1 MVDSLFISS
10 FSEEMMS
17 KKGFCVKLLVFV
29 ILLAG
34 ADQLIGG
41 ILKDLYFHQKGEDY
55 FYTTKTLDMQDSTVL
70 ILGSSR
76 ARNHYNPRIIRDSL
90 GMSCYNAGRSG
101 CFLTYQS
108 AQLDMIL
115 DRYKPEVI
123 LLEVTPYDMNPGE
136 SDYDRLSGLLPYQH
150 HASWRKTIEKKSVFE
165 PYKCLSAIYPYN
177 SLLIKMMAN
186 LKDRGGFRSDGF
198 QPLEGC
204 WTGAYGETNGG
215 AANVV
220 SEQKKQEMIHIV
232 NTCKDNQIRL
242 VMVTSP
248 FYGKFTSSTTLQTTD
263 SICKANDIPY
273 CSFLNHP
280 AFKDASLFATG
291 DHLNEKG
298 AIMFSAMI
306 AHWLRKE
313 IQ

>member
-1 MVDSLFISS
+1 MTFKN
-10 FSEEMMS
+10 FA
-17 KKGFCVKLLVFV
+17 VKLAVFV
-29 ILLAG
+29 VLLVL
-34 ADQLIGG
+34 ADALIGYG
-41 ILKDLYFHQKGEDY
+41 LKYLYYHQKGEDY

-76 ARNHYNPRIIRDSL
+76 ARNHYNPQIIRDSL
-90 GMSCYNAGRSG
+90 QRSCYNAGRSG

-108 AQLDMIL
+108 AQLDMIM

-123 LLEVTPYDMNPGE
+123 VLEVTPYDMNPGDD
-136 SDYDRLSGLLPYQH
+136 DYERLSGLLPYQH

-186 LKDRGGFRSDGF
+186 LKDRGEFRSDGF

-232 NTCKDNQIRL
+232 NTCKDNHIRL

-248 FYGKFTSSTTLQTTD
+248 FYGKFTSSKTLQTTD
-263 SICKANDIPY
+263 SICKAYDIPY
-273 CSFLNHP
+273 SSFLNHP

-298 AIMFSAMI
+298 ANLFSAML
-306 AHWLRKE
+306 AHWLRME

>member
-1 MVDSLFISS
+1 MTLRNFA
-10 FSEEMMS
+10 
-17 KKGFCVKLLVFV
+17 VKLAVFV
-29 ILLAG
+29 VLLVL
-34 ADQLIGG
+34 ADALIGYG
-41 ILKDLYFHQKGEDY
+41 LKYLYYHQKGEDY

-76 ARNHYNPRIIRDSL
+76 ARNHYNPQIIRDSL
-90 GMSCYNAGRSG
+90 QHSCYNAGRSG
-101 CFLTYQS
+101 CFLIYQS

-123 LLEVTPYDMNPGE
+123 LLEVTPYDMNPGDD
-136 SDYDRLSGLLPYQH
+136 DYERLSGLLPYQH

-186 LKDRGGFRSDGF
+186 LKDRGEFRSDGF
-198 QPLEGC
+198 QPLAGC
-204 WTGAYGETNGG
+204 WNGVYSETNGG
-215 AANVV
+215 AANAV
-220 SEQKKQEMIHIV
+220 SEQKKLEMIHIV
-232 NTCKDNQIRL
+232 NTCKDNHIRL

-248 FYGKFTSSTTLQTTD
+248 FYGKFTSSKTLQITD
-263 SICKANDIPY
+263 SICKACDIPY

-280 AFKDASLFATG
+280 AFKDASLYATG

-298 AIMFSAMI
+298 ANLFSAML